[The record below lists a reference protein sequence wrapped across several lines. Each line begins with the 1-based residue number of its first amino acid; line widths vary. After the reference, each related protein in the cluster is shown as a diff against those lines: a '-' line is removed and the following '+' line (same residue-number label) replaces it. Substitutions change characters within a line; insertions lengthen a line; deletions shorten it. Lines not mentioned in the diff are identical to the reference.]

1 MPALSSTM
9 TSRWVLELL
18 DTVRVSSPFTPLA
31 VRRVHLLAGEGRG
44 CQPGDCVLRQ
54 VAAVGGGPNA
64 CGPRPGGRRPGGAR
78 PRGGSARAWSRPPR
92 TVRAGVGR
100 PGSASYAGTP
110 DRSACSDGI
119 SDHSEGIPH
128 AMAAIGPI
136 NAPIAVVW
144 TTPRGLTAS
153 QSAVSPAAA
162 AHMTIIRR

>member
-1 MPALSSTM
+1 M
-9 TSRWVLELL
+9 
-18 DTVRVSSPFTPLA
+18 PLA
-31 VRRVHLLAGEGRG
+31 VRRVHLLGGEGHG
-44 CQPGDCVLRQ
+44 SQPGDRVLRR
-54 VAAVGGGPNA
+54 VAAVGGSPNA
-64 CGPRPGGRRPGGAR
+64 CGPRPGLRRPSLPR
-78 PRGGSARAWSRPPR
+78 PRGGKARAWSRPPR

-100 PGSASYAGTP
+100 SGRASYAGTP
-110 DRSACSDGI
+110 DRSAFSDGI

-128 AMAAIGPI
+128 AMAANGPI

>member
-1 MPALSSTM
+1 MVV
-9 TSRWVLELL
+9 SRVIVFSDGWRRSGAAQPPLGLDQDDAARHCLDLGVGRLE
-18 DTVRVSSPFTPLA
+18 D
-31 VRRVHLLAGEGRG
+31 GRG
-44 CQPGDCVLRQ
+44 PLGAASSDCS
-54 VAAVGGGPNA
+54 
-64 CGPRPGGRRPGGAR
+64 
-78 PRGGSARAWSRPPR
+78 RGW
-92 TVRAGVGR
+92 GR

-128 AMAAIGPI
+128 AMAANGPI